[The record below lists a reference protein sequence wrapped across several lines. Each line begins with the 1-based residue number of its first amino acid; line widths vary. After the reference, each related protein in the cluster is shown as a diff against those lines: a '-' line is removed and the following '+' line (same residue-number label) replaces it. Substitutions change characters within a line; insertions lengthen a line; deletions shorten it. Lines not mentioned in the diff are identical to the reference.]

1 MAQRDYYE
9 VLGVSRDVSDAELK
23 KAYRRLAMKY
33 HPDRNT
39 DDADATEKFKEAK
52 EAFEVLKDKDK
63 RAAYDQFGHAGVS
76 NQPGGGGFGGGADI
90 NDIFGDVF
98 GDIFGGGR
106 RGGGGSRVYRGDDLQ
121 YNLEITLEEAVAGT
135 TAKLKI
141 PTLVSCDVCDGSGAK
156 RGTSPSACSTCHGV
170 GQVRMQ
176 QGFFS
181 VQQTCPA
188 CRGKGKVITD
198 PCPKCRGQGRV
209 QKEKTLAPKIPPG
222 VDNGDKIRL
231 SGEGEASD
239 SGGPAGD
246 LYVAIHVKPHPIF
259 KRDGADLVCTVPI
272 DFVTAALGGELEV
285 PTLDGRVKLKIP
297 AGTQSE
303 KTFRLR
309 GKGVKPVRGGA
320 VGDLLAKVRIE
331 TPVHLNTEQ
340 RDLLSKF
347 QETIGGSNAHKHSP
361 QAHSWLD
368 GVKKFFDD
376 LRGKQGSAS
385 S

>member
-1 MAQRDYYE
+1 MSQRDYYE
-9 VLGVSRDVSDAELK
+9 VLGVSKDVSDAELK

-33 HPDRNT
+33 HPDRNPD
-39 DDADATEKFKEAK
+39 DDATTEKFKEAK
-52 EAFEVLKDKDK
+52 EAFEILKDKEK

-106 RGGGGSRVYRGDDLQ
+106 RGGGSRVYRGDDLQ
-121 YNLEITLEEAVAGT
+121 YNLEVTLEEAVAGT
-135 TAKLKI
+135 STEIKI
-141 PTLVSCDVCDGSGAK
+141 PNLVSCDVCDGSGAK
-156 RGTSPSACSTCHGV
+156 RGTSPSTCSTCHGV

-198 PCPKCRGQGRV
+198 PCAKCRGQGRV
-209 QKEKTLAPKIPPG
+209 KKEKTLAVKIPAG
-222 VDNGDKIRL
+222 VDTGDKIRL

-246 LYVAIHVKPHPIF
+246 LYVAIVVKSHSIF
-259 KRDGADLVCTVPI
+259 QRDGADLLCTVPI
-272 DFVTAALGGELEV
+272 NFATAAIGGELEV

-297 AGTQSE
+297 AGTQTE
-303 KTFRLR
+303 KNFRLR

-320 VGDLLAKVRIE
+320 IGDLIAKVRVE
-331 TPVHLNTEQ
+331 TPVNLNTEQ
-340 RDLLSKF
+340 RDLLEKF
-347 QETIGGSNAHKHSP
+347 HDTISGCNAQKHSP
-361 QAHSWLD
+361 QHHSWLG

-376 LRGKQGSAS
+376 LRS
-385 S
+385 

>member
-1 MAQRDYYE
+1 MSERDYYE
-9 VLGVSRDVSDAELK
+9 VLGVSKDVSDGELK

-33 HPDRNT
+33 HPDRNPD
-39 DDADATEKFKEAK
+39 DDAATEKFKEAK
-52 EAFEVLKDKDK
+52 EAFEILKDKEK

-76 NQPGGGGFGGGADI
+76 NQPGGFGGGADV

-106 RGGGGSRVYRGDDLQ
+106 RGGGSRVYRGDDLQ
-121 YNLEITLEEAVAGT
+121 YNLEVTLEEAVAGT
-135 TAKLKI
+135 STEIKI
-141 PTLVSCDVCDGSGAK
+141 PNLVGCEVCDGSGAK
-156 RGTSPSACSTCHGV
+156 RGTTPTSCSTCHGV

-198 PCPKCRGQGRV
+198 PCAKCRGQGRV
-209 QKEKTLAPKIPPG
+209 KKEKTLAVKIPAG
-222 VDNGDKIRL
+222 VDTGDKIRL

-246 LYVAIHVKPHPIF
+246 LYVAIVVKSHPIF
-259 KRDGADLVCTVPI
+259 QRDGADLLCTVPI
-272 DFVTAALGGELEV
+272 NFATAAIGGELEV

-297 AGTQSE
+297 AGTQTE
-303 KTFRLR
+303 KNFRLR

-320 VGDLLAKVRIE
+320 VGDLIAKVRVE
-331 TPVHLNTEQ
+331 TPVNLNNEQ
-340 RDLLSKF
+340 REMLENFRD
-347 QETIGGSNAHKHSP
+347 TISGNNAQKHSP
-361 QAHSWLD
+361 QAHSWLG
-368 GVKKFFDD
+368 GVKKFFDE
-376 LRGKQGSAS
+376 LRS
-385 S
+385 